1 MAGIVAKT
9 RSLPAGLRYL
19 SLLAALAPAPAFA
32 GAWIAPEGGQTISTE
47 IAGQR
52 DDQFYSESALY
63 IEAPLS
69 ADLAI
74 VASPWV
80 TADPTGYGI
89 DALRWEVTLGAKRAL
104 LRTPRY
110 VMALQGSAIWYSDP
124 AAGCAE
130 AGAELRWLGGMALG
144 PRSFANL
151 EAAERASSGGCG
163 GERAELTLGYRPAQR
178 WLGLAQ
184 VFYDAPRPGEGS
196 IKVQMTAVRFGDH
209 GRGLQIGLRARVDGQ
224 AAEPALVLGFWGR
237 GGRHGGDR

>member
-9 RSLPAGLRYL
+9 RSTSAGLRCL
-19 SLLAALAPAPAFA
+19 GLLAALAPAPAFA

-52 DDQFYSESALY
+52 DNLFYTESALY

-69 ADLAI
+69 ADLAF
-74 VASPWV
+74 VAAPWV
-80 TADPTGYGI
+80 TLDPTEYGL

-104 LRTPRY
+104 LRTQRT
-110 VMALQGSAIWYSDP
+110 VMALQAGAIWYSDP
-124 AAGCAE
+124 PAGCAE

-144 PRSFANL
+144 PRGFANL
-151 EAAERASSGGCG
+151 EIAERASAGGCG
-163 GERAELTLGYRPAQR
+163 GERAEFTLGHRLTER

-184 VFYDAPRPGEGS
+184 VFYDEPRRGDGS
-196 IKVQMTAVRFGDH
+196 IKLQITAVRFGDR

-237 GGRHGGDR
+237 SARDGE